1 MKLFLGLFGATVLTL
16 SACGNDTSG
25 DTEEPEDTEETDT
38 EAGAEETVESS
49 DSLVIYSP
57 NSEGLINATI
67 PAFEEQY
74 GVTVDL
80 IQAGTGELFTKL
92 ESEKDSPVADIIFGG
107 GYSQY
112 SMSEHLFEEYV
123 SDENDNVIEEYQN
136 ETGLYTPY
144 TLDGSVL
151 IVNPD
156 LVGDMEITSYE
167 DLLNPELKGQIS
179 SGDPANSSSSF
190 AQLTNMLAAK
200 GGYESEEAWDYVRE
214 VFTNVDGKI
223 SSSSSN
229 VYRAVAD
236 GEMAVGLSYEDPV
249 AKLISDGGNV
259 EIVYPEEGVV
269 FLPASAA
276 IINGAQNR
284 ENAERFIDFIISQEI
299 QNVLSTTTTNRPVR
313 EDVETNDSM
322 KPFSEI
328 NTIQEDMDYVSEN
341 REEIVNR
348 YTDIFVEIE
357 SSR

>member
-1 MKLFLGLFGATVLTL
+1 MNKKMKILLGLFSATVLTL
-16 SACGNDTSG
+16 SACGNETNDDAEEGTSG
-25 DTEEPEDTEETDT
+25 DE
-38 EAGAEETVESS
+38 GQSS

-92 ESEKDSPVADIIFGG
+92 ESEKESPVADIIFGG

-112 SMSEHLFEEYV
+112 SMSEDLFEEYV
-123 SDENDNVIEEYQN
+123 SDENDNVIEDYQN
-136 ETGLYTPY
+136 TTGLYTPY

-156 LVGDMEITSYE
+156 LVGDMDITSYE
-167 DLLNPELKGQIS
+167 DLTNPELKGQIS

-200 GGYESEEAWDYVRE
+200 GGYESDEAWDYVKDLY
-214 VFTNVDGKI
+214 TNVDGKI

-249 AKLISDGGNV
+249 AKLISDGANV

-276 IINGAQNR
+276 IIKGAQNR
-284 ENAERFIDFIISQEI
+284 ENAERFIDFIVSQEI

-322 KPFSEI
+322 KPFGEI

-341 REEIVNR
+341 REQIVDR
-348 YTDIFVEIE
+348 YNEIFVEIE
-357 SSR
+357 SSK

>member
-1 MKLFLGLFGATVLTL
+1 MNKKMKWLLGICSATVLTL
-16 SACGNDTSG
+16 TACNNGG
-25 DTEEPEDTEETDT
+25 DVD
-38 EAGAEETVESS
+38 GQAEETGDGNQSS

-92 ESEKDSPVADIIFGG
+92 ESEKDAPVADIIFGG
-107 GYSQY
+107 GYSQF

-123 SDENDNVIEEYQN
+123 SEENDNVIDEYQN
-136 ETGLYTPY
+136 TSGLYTPY

-151 IVNPD
+151 VVNPD
-156 LVGDMEITSYE
+156 LVGDIEINSYE
-167 DLLNPELKGQIS
+167 DLLHPDLKGQIS
-179 SGDPANSSSSF
+179 SGDPANSSSAF

-200 GGYESEEAWDYVRE
+200 GGYESDEAWDFVKDLY
-214 VFTNVDGKI
+214 TNVDGKI

-249 AKLISDGGNV
+249 AKLIGDGGNV

-276 IINGAQNR
+276 IIKGSQNR

-322 KPFSEI
+322 EAFGDI
-328 NTIQEDMDYVSEN
+328 NSIQEDMDYVSEN
-341 REEIVNR
+341 REDIVRR
-348 YTDIFVEIE
+348 YNDIFVEIE